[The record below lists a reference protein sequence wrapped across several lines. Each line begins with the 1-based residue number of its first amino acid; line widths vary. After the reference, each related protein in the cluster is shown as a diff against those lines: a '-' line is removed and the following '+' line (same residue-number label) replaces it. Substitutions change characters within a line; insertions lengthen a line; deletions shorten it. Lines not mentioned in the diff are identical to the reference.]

1 VRSYVVDASVATR
14 FLLEEDLSGE
24 AKAVLRGYLGDE
36 FDLVAPPIIVYEV
49 GNSLRT
55 ASTRNVVDH
64 TRAVDYFKDFL
75 GMKLG
80 RLVFDV
86 VDLDAALGFSISRGL
101 SYYDGMYVWA
111 SKKESL
117 PLLTADDR
125 QYAVARG
132 ETEVI
137 HLKDFVQGRV

>member
-1 VRSYVVDASVATR
+1 MRSYVVDASVATR

-24 AKAVLRGYLGDE
+24 AKAVLRGYFEDE

-55 ASTRNVVDH
+55 ATARNVVDPA
-64 TRAVDYFKDFL
+64 RAVEYFRRFL

-80 RLVFDV
+80 RLSIDDA
-86 VDLDAALGFSISRGL
+86 DLDAALGLSISKGL
-101 SYYDGMYVWA
+101 SYYDGIYVWA
-111 SKKESL
+111 SRKEGV

-125 QYAVARG
+125 QYAIARS

-137 HLKDFVQGRV
+137 HLKDFNNS

>member
-24 AKAVLRGYLGDE
+24 AKAVLRGYFEDE

-55 ASTRNVVDH
+55 ATARNVVDPA
-64 TRAVDYFKDFL
+64 RAVEYFRRFL

-80 RLVFDV
+80 RLSIDDA
-86 VDLDAALGFSISRGL
+86 DLDAALGLSISKGL
-101 SYYDGMYVWA
+101 SYYDGIYVWA
-111 SKKESL
+111 SRKEGM

-125 QYAVARG
+125 QYAIARS

-137 HLKDFVQGRV
+137 HLKDFNNS